1 MQYLAERPNRVDG
14 GLLEFPRSV
23 DDLFS
28 RFWGSAAPAR
38 VRNVWQPLV
47 DVLETPQAYVLRAEI
62 AGVNP
67 DNIDV
72 TLVGDTLTLRG
83 EKLAEEKL
91 DDQTWHLTERMA
103 GRFER
108 SFTLPKPVSAKDI
121 EAEARDGVL
130 TIKVMKAKEAQPLK
144 VSIRKA

>member
-23 DDLFS
+23 DDLFT
-28 RFWGSAAPAR
+28 RFWDGASPAR
-38 VRNVWQPLV
+38 VRNAWQPLV

-62 AGVNP
+62 AGINP
-67 DNIDV
+67 DDVEV
-72 TLVGDTLTLRG
+72 TLIGDTLSIRG
-83 EKLAEEKL
+83 EKLVDEKL
-91 DDQTWHLTERMA
+91 EDQTWHLNERLS

-108 SFTLPKPVSAKDI
+108 SFTLPTPVSAKDI
-121 EAEARDGVL
+121 EAEARNGIL
-130 TIKVMKAKEAQPLK
+130 TIKVMKTKEAQPHK